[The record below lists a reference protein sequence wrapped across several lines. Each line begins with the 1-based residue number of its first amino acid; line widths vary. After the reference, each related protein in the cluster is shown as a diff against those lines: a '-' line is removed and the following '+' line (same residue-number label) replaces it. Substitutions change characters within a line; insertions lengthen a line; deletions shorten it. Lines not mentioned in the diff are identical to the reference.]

1 MTNVTVKVLKNIFLL
16 LLLLISLHSF
26 SQDQEKSE
34 ITNVT
39 RVSFF
44 SPGISYEK
52 KIGKLQTLC
61 ARAFMSTSFYF
72 FYSSSLGTTAGIDL
86 YPSWSLQYRYY
97 YNSAMRNAK
106 GKRAEMNSLNYV
118 SAIAEM
124 VFFKETV
131 SSNGDTDLRSLN
143 SFGIVWGISRNYQKR
158 FSLDLSVGPGYVY
171 AKRTTLNEFGEYIT
185 ENKGGITLVGQISLG
200 FWLNK
205 RK

>member
-1 MTNVTVKVLKNIFLL
+1 MTNVRVIDLKNIFLL
-16 LLLLISLHSF
+16 LLLLISTHSF

-34 ITNVT
+34 ISDIT
-39 RVSFF
+39 RASFF
-44 SPGISYEK
+44 SPGIGYEK
-52 KIGKLQTLC
+52 KIGRLQSLY

-72 FYSSSLGTTAGIDL
+72 SYSSSLGTTSGINFN
-86 YPSWSLQYRYY
+86 PAWSLQYRYY
-97 YNSAMRNAK
+97 YNAAKRKAK
-106 GKRAEMNSLNYV
+106 GKRTEMNSLNYV
-118 SAIAEM
+118 STIVQM

-143 SFGIVWGISRNYQKR
+143 TFGIAWGLSRNYQKR
-158 FSLDLSVGPGYVY
+158 FSLDLSIGLGYLY

-185 ENKGGITLVGQISLG
+185 RNEGDITLVGQTSLG